1 MIEEGKTLFVDAF
14 ILSILGTTDD
24 GRVLYSKT
32 RMIEELMI
40 IKNLSYEDAMIDLE
54 CNVWNAYVGDF
65 TPIYVNDFDS
75 DFDEIK
81 QYIDA

>member
-1 MIEEGKTLFVDAF
+1 MFVDAF
-14 ILSILGTTDD
+14 TLSILGTTDD

-40 IKNLSYEDAMIDLE
+40 MKNLSYEDAMIDLE

>member
-14 ILSILGTTDD
+14 TLSILGTTDD

-40 IKNLSYEDAMIDLE
+40 MKNLSYEDAMIDLE